1 MKIAIVRYPTVS
13 ETQHRLFEL
22 AFVFAKFPLWHG

>member
-1 MKIAIVRYPTVS
+1 MKIAIVRYTTMS
-13 ETQHRLFEL
+13 EAQHRLFEL